1 MNLSATIRGLLIAAF
16 GIGPA
21 AHSVASELPPDV
33 KSLRVN
39 GYDMAYVERG
49 SGPPMVLV
57 HGANSDYRFFS
68 EVMDAFAARH
78 RVISV
83 SLRHY
88 YPERWD
94 GKGADFS
101 MRQHVA
107 DIAEFIR
114 KLGAGPVHLVGHS
127 RGGTLAL
134 YLASAHGDLVR
145 TVAISEGGSGMPAF
159 APQADGDGKKPS
171 RPGPTAA
178 AMIEQGRV
186 EEGLAYFMDS
196 VRGPGGWQNAS
207 ETDRQFYRDNAAT
220 IGAAAKDKFD
230 SYSCADAGR
239 IAVPVLL
246 MGAESSPRG
255 YAKQLD
261 AIQACLKQ
269 PTRVLIRNSSHSMP
283 RMNPPGFA
291 QAVLAFIAQQ

>member
-1 MNLSATIRGLLIAAF
+1 MNFSAVLISMLIAAV
-16 GIGPA
+16 GISSSPQA
-21 AHSVASELPPDV
+21 VASDLPPGV

-68 EVMDAFAARH
+68 EVMDSLAARH

-94 GKGADFS
+94 GKGGDFS
-101 MRQHVA
+101 MKQHVA
-107 DIAEFIR
+107 DVAEFIR

-134 YLASAHGDLVR
+134 YLASSYGDLVR
-145 TVAISEGGSGMPAF
+145 TVAVAEGGSGMPTF
-159 APQADGDGKKPS
+159 AAQTDSDGKDDS
-171 RPGPTAA
+171 RPGSTAA

-186 EEGLAYFMDS
+186 DEGLAYFMNS
-196 VRGPGGWQNAS
+196 VRGPGGWEKAS

-220 IGAAAKDKFD
+220 IGPAAKDRFD

-246 MGAESSPRG
+246 MGAESSPRRF
-255 YAKQLD
+255 AKQLD

-269 PTRVLIRNSSHSMP
+269 PTRVLIGNSSHSMP

-291 QAVLAFIAQQ
+291 QAVLGFTVEQ

>member
-1 MNLSATIRGLLIAAF
+1 MSLSASLRTLLIAAF
-16 GIGPA
+16 ALGSGWQGLASGLGP
-21 AHSVASELPPDV
+21 EL

-107 DIAEFIR
+107 DMAEFIR

-134 YLASAHGDLVR
+134 YLAHAHGDLVR

-159 APQADGDGKKPS
+159 APQADGDGKKPA

-186 EEGLAYFMDS
+186 EEGLAYFMNS
-196 VRGPGGWQNAS
+196 G
-207 ETDRQFYRDNAAT
+207 
-220 IGAAAKDKFD
+220 
-230 SYSCADAGR
+230 AGR
-239 IAVPVLL
+239 AA
-246 MGAESSPRG
+246 GR
-255 YAKQLD
+255 
-261 AIQACLKQ
+261 
-269 PTRVLIRNSSHSMP
+269 MP
-283 RMNPPGFA
+283 RKPTASSTATMPPPSDLQRKIGLIPIPA
-291 QAVLAFIAQQ
+291 PMRGGSPYPCS